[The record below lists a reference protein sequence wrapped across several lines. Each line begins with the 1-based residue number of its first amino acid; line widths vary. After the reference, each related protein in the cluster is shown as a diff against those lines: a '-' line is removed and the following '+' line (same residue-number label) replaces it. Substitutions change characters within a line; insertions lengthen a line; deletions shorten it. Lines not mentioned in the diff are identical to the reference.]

1 VAARGCVV
9 GEAGVGDVAVKVLA
23 HLVFTGDPPDCF
35 TSTATFLSTEGVVIP
50 QPQSCSHRYSSMKHS
65 ELDEL
70 LRTGTCPSSP
80 DRATCVPKT
89 LSGLIQNCRL
99 VVATHEGGYIRASH
113 PGTIRMAAFNTAQSL
128 ARAIATDTGYAR
140 ADDEAHAL
148 IRTALAGS
156 GDIIPDH
163 DQGTLHVRLDP
174 LPAPGT
180 RRSAI
185 SVSRTTT
192 GRLTA
197 HRKWKF
203 PSSPVTSGF
212 P

>member
-1 VAARGCVV
+1 
-9 GEAGVGDVAVKVLA
+9 
-23 HLVFTGDPPDCF
+23 
-35 TSTATFLSTEGVVIP
+35 
-50 QPQSCSHRYSSMKHS
+50 MKHS

-163 DQGTLHVRLDP
+163 DHGTLHIRLDP
-174 LPAPGT
+174 ST
-180 RRSAI
+180 RHATQRNFCKSN
-185 SVSRTTT
+185 R
-192 GRLTA
+192 
-197 HRKWKF
+197 
-203 PSSPVTSGF
+203 
-212 P
+212 

>member
-1 VAARGCVV
+1 
-9 GEAGVGDVAVKVLA
+9 
-23 HLVFTGDPPDCF
+23 
-35 TSTATFLSTEGVVIP
+35 
-50 QPQSCSHRYSSMKHS
+50 
-65 ELDEL
+65 
-70 LRTGTCPSSP
+70 
-80 DRATCVPKT
+80 
-89 LSGLIQNCRL
+89 
-99 VVATHEGGYIRASH
+99 
-113 PGTIRMAAFNTAQSL
+113 MAAFNTAQSL
-128 ARAIATDTGYAR
+128 ARAIATDTRYAR